1 MSLRATYTLHC
12 DGETEQWGAQR
23 AEHAAG
29 CPLAVLTSVGTR
41 GQQARREGTRMGW
54 VRRVSERYDSTW
66 LDLSP
71 QCTAAR
77 TARARR

>member
-12 DGETEQWGAQR
+12 DGGVAEQWGSQR

-29 CPLAVLTSVGTR
+29 CPVAILTAVGTR
-41 GQQARREGTRMGW
+41 GQQARREGTLLGW

-71 QCTAAR
+71 QCAA
-77 TARARR
+77 ARARR